1 MWGDRNG
8 GVVLST
14 LNPSLLMG
22 EHWVAPKPHCIC
34 VCVWGGVIQLR
45 ALKMNRQTLQLNY
58 SPAPADH
65 RKFSGTLVKMQST
78 PPLPYHTF

>member
-8 GVVLST
+8 GVALST

-34 VCVWGGVIQLR
+34 VCVCGGGDPTQG
-45 ALKMNRQTLQLNY
+45 LKNE
-58 SPAPADH
+58 
-65 RKFSGTLVKMQST
+65 
-78 PPLPYHTF
+78 